1 MVLETQRTLWEKCSR
16 PIINKMDNV
25 DPVVLT
31 WLTLPT
37 GLGAAAL
44 LLTAD
49 RSAQG
54 GLMLVGAWILMSISM
69 ILDGLD
75 GTLARAR
82 QKTTRWGDYLD
93 HTLDR
98 VLDVAWVVAIGY
110 NVHWVNN
117 PELGWFAAM
126 TMMFGSY
133 LGTQAQAAAGSRNYG
148 GFSRA
153 DRMMLT
159 WLAIINTAL
168 MAFMGW
174 SDPAVW
180 FGLGVNPLSLMVLIT
195 GLGGIYTY
203 ALRFRQARS
212 VLQDLDKSQPL
223 IIEQTDTSSE
233 E

>member
-1 MVLETQRTLWEKCSR
+1 
-16 PIINKMDNV
+16 
-25 DPVVLT
+25 
-31 WLTLPT
+31 
-37 GLGAAAL
+37 
-44 LLTAD
+44 
-49 RSAQG
+49 
-54 GLMLVGAWILMSISM
+54 LMSISM